1 MSDYKTLKKFTDN
14 IPNEDSCRVQDN
26 MIAISDGAGGCGV
39 FANEWSEYLVNKIS
53 QRNNE
58 IPIVSFDQ
66 LDAWLDEIWEPFYN
80 EHEEMAKVYDG
91 IFLSKFYQ
99 EGSYATLAVVWKTR
113 TDTCHYVTYGDSV
126 VFHYSKSVCKFEHS
140 FSKLSDFAKPPYL
153 ISCKD
158 PLQREGFK
166 ANDFILEDDSVVF
179 AASDALSHYILMMY
193 YVTHKEDY
201 KSEIEEILSANTSE
215 SQMLSIALSEN
226 SEGRH
231 TFDLLIRQ
239 IQDISQDQ
247 KAFDEF
253 VQVLHKRGV
262 LDIDDY
268 TIAVLKYDNM
278 PCSIL

>member
-1 MSDYKTLKKFTDN
+1 
-14 IPNEDSCRVQDN
+14 
-26 MIAISDGAGGCGV
+26 
-39 FANEWSEYLVNKIS
+39 
-53 QRNNE
+53 
-58 IPIVSFDQ
+58 
-66 LDAWLDEIWEPFYN
+66 
-80 EHEEMAKVYDG
+80 
-91 IFLSKFYQ
+91 
-99 EGSYATLAVVWKTR
+99 
-113 TDTCHYVTYGDSV
+113 
-126 VFHYSKSVCKFEHS
+126 
-140 FSKLSDFAKPPYL
+140 
-153 ISCKD
+153 
-158 PLQREGFK
+158 
-166 ANDFILEDDSVVF
+166 
-179 AASDALSHYILMMY
+179 MMY